1 MTWLQSPRSKYSA
14 VAVGSAVLGFLIAWP
29 VFATGQDKK
38 DPPADPAA
46 KHAVPADKTGDANKE
61 LADQIRQLNAKVA
74 RLEAALKQDPK
85 ATPSGVPDK
94 GGMAGMQ
101 DKTGGNPPGGRVS
114 AKYQNCLQ
122 CHQKRPSGPL
132 PPSHLEVAEGSDK
145 GAKQDDK
152 TGTGGTGMGTKDGD
166 EMMEM
171 MKMMEM
177 MQMKMKKM
185 MGGMGG
191 GGMDGMAMGGKGM
204 GMMEEKKAAG
214 MGMMA
219 EKKGMG
225 GMGGDKAGMGGMS
238 GGMADMEM
246 METMGMMG
254 MAPKSAGGMGG
265 MKSMGKMQMQAA
277 LPGFPGASH
286 IYHIGATDF
295 FLNHPEHI
303 TLSPKQESDLLRLK
317 EKAVLTKTSA
327 QRKIDEAEQELWI
340 LTSSDE
346 PDAAKIEAK
355 IQEIE
360 KLRGAQRMAIIRA
373 VGDAAK
379 LLTDE
384 QRKVLIGQGPPATA
398 EPPHVHP
405 KTP

>member
-1 MTWLQSPRSKYSA
+1 MTWFQSSRSRYGA
-14 VAVGSAVLGFLIAWP
+14 VSLGSAILGFLLAWP
-29 VFATGQDKK
+29 MFATGQDKK
-38 DPPADPAA
+38 DLPADPAA
-46 KHAVPADKTGDANKE
+46 KHAVPADKD

-74 RLEAALKQDPK
+74 RLEAALNPDIKT
-85 ATPSGVPDK
+85 TPSGAPDK
-94 GGMAGMQ
+94 GVQAGKP
-101 DKTGGNPPGGRVS
+101 DRAEGVPPGNRIS

-132 PPSHLEVAEGSDK
+132 PPSHLEMAEGSDK
-145 GAKQDDK
+145 GATQGDK
-152 TGTGGTGMGTKDGD
+152 TGTGDNKTLADGKAGMGDK
-166 EMMEM
+166 
-171 MKMMEM
+171 
-177 MQMKMKKM
+177 
-185 MGGMGG
+185 GMG
-191 GGMDGMAMGGKGM
+191 MMGGKGM
-204 GMMEEKKAAG
+204 GMGMMSGRGMG
-214 MGMMA
+214 MGMMD
-219 EKKGMG
+219 EKKGMS
-225 GMGGDKAGMGGMS
+225 GMGGGMTGMGGMS
-238 GGMADMEM
+238 GGMADMDM
-246 METMGMMG
+246 MEMMGMMG
-254 MAPKSAGGMGG
+254 MAPKSAGGMTG
-265 MKSMGKMQMQAA
+265 MKSMGKMQMRAA

-303 TLSPKQESDLLRLK
+303 TLTPKQESDLFRLK

-340 LTSSDE
+340 LTSADE

-360 KLRGAQRMAIIRA
+360 KLRGAQRMALIRA

-384 QRKVLIGQGPPATA
+384 QRKVLIGQGQPATVA
-398 EPPHVHP
+398 PPHVHP